1 MDVNNA
7 HIISDLQKIAL
18 RQNAVYI
25 PNADTS
31 FSKRQAK
38 RFASLTLRKH
48 GFVVTEPLLH
58 A

>member
-25 PNADTS
+25 PNADAS
-31 FSKRQAK
+31 FSKLTGETLR
-38 RFASLTLRKH
+38 LIDTLRKH
-48 GFVVTEPLLH
+48 
-58 A
+58 

>member
-25 PNADTS
+25 PNADAS
-31 FSKRQAK
+31 FSKLTGALLI
-38 RFASLTLRKH
+38 RFVSMDLWSQSH
-48 GFVVTEPLLH
+48 YYMP
-58 A
+58 

>member
-7 HIISDLQKIAL
+7 HTISDLQKIAL

-31 FSKRQAK
+31 FSKLICGHRAVITRHQSHH
-38 RFASLTLRKH
+38 FCL
-48 GFVVTEPLLH
+48 
-58 A
+58 